1 MYYRSLFPILAII
14 LSFAL
19 PGFAKKENF
28 RLNVGS
34 FDKLTVYDNVHVVY
48 HSHPDSTGYVTY
60 QADKELADAF
70 IFSNTN
76 GNLKI
81 QVTTDN
87 VTLSDLPEIHVYSHH
102 LTTVENS
109 SDNSVKIL
117 SNGKVDKFT
126 ARVIGNGEIIADN
139 ISTPEVVADIATGN
153 GIIIISGTCGNAV
166 YKMLGAGT
174 IQADEMKSE
183 SVKCKIM
190 GGGTIGCWAKNK
202 LDIRG
207 IGSTKIYY
215 KGEPKIKKVG
225 GGKVYPLTFS
235 EKEQINK
242 RIALHRE

>member
-1 MYYRSLFPILAII
+1 M
-14 LSFAL
+14 
-19 PGFAKKENF
+19 AKQENF
-28 RLNVGS
+28 RLNVGN
-34 FDKLTVYDNVHVVY
+34 FDKLSVYDNVHVVY

-60 QADKELADAF
+60 KAESELADAF
-70 IFSNTN
+70 IFSNNN

-81 QVTTDN
+81 QVATESVSLT
-87 VTLSDLPEIHVYSHH
+87 DLPVIHVYSNH
-102 LTTVENS
+102 LSSVESS
-109 SDNSVKIL
+109 SDYSVKIL
-117 SNGKVDKFT
+117 SNAPVDKFT
-126 ARVIGNGEIIADN
+126 ARVIGNGEIIVDN

-153 GIIIISGTCGNAV
+153 GIIIMSGTCGKAV

-183 SVKCKIM
+183 IVKCQIM

-225 GGKVYPLTFS
+225 GGKVFPLTFS
-235 EKEQINK
+235 EKEIIDK
-242 RIALHRE
+242 RIALHRQ